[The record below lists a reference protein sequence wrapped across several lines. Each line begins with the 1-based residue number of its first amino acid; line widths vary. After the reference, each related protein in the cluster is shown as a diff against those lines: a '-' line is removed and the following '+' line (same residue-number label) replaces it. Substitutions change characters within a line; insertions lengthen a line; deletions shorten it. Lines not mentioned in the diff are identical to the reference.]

1 MERVVRLSQAY
12 SQAPWRRQIQILG
25 LFLLVV
31 VFIALVASIYLNLSA
46 RSSAIGR
53 EIQKKQVEILLEK
66 RRIAHMKGQLGLL
79 YASEQMEQR
88 ARGLGFQEIDPEETF
103 YVVAPGYMGR
113 QTAVIAPAYTPN
125 LVSAPDLPAEYTESL
140 FAWLQ
145 RQFNQKIFPLFKV
158 RP

>member
-1 MERVVRLSQAY
+1 MERVERLSQAY
-12 SQAPWRRQIQILG
+12 SQAPWRRQMQLLG
-25 LFLLVV
+25 LFLLGV
-31 VFIALVASIYLNLSA
+31 VFMALVASIYLSVSA

-53 EIQKKQVEILLEK
+53 EIQDKQVEILLEK
-66 RRIAHMKGQLGLL
+66 RRIAHMKGQLGQL
-79 YASEQMEQR
+79 YSSEQMEPR
-88 ARGLGFQEIDPEETF
+88 ARGLGFREIDPDEAF
-103 YVVAPGYMGR
+103 YVVAPGYMDR

-125 LVSAPDLPAEYTESL
+125 LVSAPDLPPEYTESL